1 MQTYRTVSLL
11 VTVVLAGCALKSLPP
26 REETLTQSMPNVA
39 VPPQWAGVGGATSS
53 VADNWLASFNDPRL
67 TELVKEAIAYNADLR
82 IAAARVDTAAAYLA
96 GAKSPLWPQVN
107 LLARGGGK
115 MSGDSSG
122 LQGVGLFA
130 SWELDLW
137 GRVRSAVRATELQY
151 ESAQLDAEYA
161 RQSIAALVAKS
172 WILAIESRLQIA
184 QAEAALRASEQ
195 LASLAGDR
203 FRVGSGDE
211 YELTVARANVETFRD
226 AVRNLELAYQNA
238 LRALETL
245 LGRYPAAVVLIAEQL
260 PAWPGPVPAG
270 LPSELLERRPD
281 IVAAERRVAEAFYRT
296 EEAKAARLPAIKL
309 TANFTTIS
317 SELFLLKPRDN
328 PLFSAGASLLQP
340 LFLGGLLQ
348 SQVDARTAEQQAAI
362 ADYGKVGIRAF
373 GEVEGALSAGFTD
386 TQREEILARAVSDN
400 ARGLELANIKFRVG
414 SVDLRR
420 VQDQQLSLYAAR
432 VALLRVQADRLV
444 QRVNLHLALGGSFEP
459 ASAAPAGATPA
470 QTSDASTAIR
480 P

>member
-1 MQTYRTVSLL
+1 MRFRLAVAVL
-11 VTVVLAGCALKSLPP
+11 VTLALAGCALKSLPP
-26 REETLTQSMPNVA
+26 REETAKDAMPNA
-39 VPPQWAGVGGATSS
+39 APPPQWAAKGGEASPVT
-53 VADNWLASFNDPRL
+53 DNWLASFNDPRL
-67 TELVKEAIAYNADLR
+67 AELVKEALVYNADLR

-137 GRVRSAVRATELQY
+137 GRVRSAVRSTELQY

-172 WILAIESRLQIA
+172 WILAIEARLQIA
-184 QAEAALRASEQ
+184 QAEAALNAAEQ
-195 LASLAGDR
+195 LTSLASDR

-211 YELTVARANVETFRD
+211 YELTVARANVETFSD
-226 AVRNLELAYQNA
+226 TLRNLEFAYQNA

-245 LGRYPAAVVLIAEQL
+245 LGRYPAAAVAVAEQL

-281 IVAAERRVAEAFYRT
+281 VVAAERRVAEAFYRT

-309 TANFTTIS
+309 TANFTSIS

-340 LFLGGLLQ
+340 IFLGGLLQ

-362 ADYGKVGIRAF
+362 ADYGKVSIRAF
-373 GEVEGALSAGFTD
+373 GEVESALSAGFTAG
-386 TQREEILARAVSDN
+386 QREEILARAVTEN
-400 ARGLELANIKFRVG
+400 ARGLDLANIKFRVG

-420 VQDQQLSLYAAR
+420 VQEQQLSLYAAR
-432 VALLRVQADRLV
+432 VALLRMQSEQLV
-444 QRVNLHLALGGSFEP
+444 QRVNLHLALGGGFEP
-459 ASAAPAGATPA
+459 VASSAK
-470 QTSDASTAIR
+470 TSDATGAGR
-480 P
+480 

>member
-1 MQTYRTVSLL
+1 MQAYRAIGIL
-11 VTVVLAGCALKSLPP
+11 VALALAGCALKSLPP
-26 REETLTQSMPNVA
+26 REETSKQAMPNVA
-39 VPPQWAGVGGATSS
+39 APPQWVASGSAASPVG
-53 VADNWLASFNDPRL
+53 DNWLASFNDPRL
-67 TELVKEAIAYNADLR
+67 NDLVREAIAYNADLR

-122 LQGVGLFA
+122 LEGVGLFA
-130 SWELDLW
+130 TWELDLW

-151 ESAQLDAEYA
+151 DSAQLDAEYA

-184 QAEAALRASEQ
+184 QAEAALKSAEQ
-195 LASLAGDR
+195 LASLSNDR
-203 FRVGSGDE
+203 FRIGSGDE
-211 YELTVARANVETFRD
+211 YDLTVARANVETFRD
-226 AVRNLELAYQNA
+226 TLRNLEFAYQNA

-245 LGRYPAAVVLIAEQL
+245 LGRYPAAAVAVAEQL

-270 LPSELLERRPD
+270 LPAELLERRPD
-281 IVAAERRVAEAFYRT
+281 VVAAGRRVAEAFYRT

-309 TANFTTIS
+309 TANFTSIS

-362 ADYGKVGIRAF
+362 ADYGKIGIRAF
-373 GEVEGALSAGFTD
+373 GEVEGSLSAGFAAG
-386 TQREEILARAVSDN
+386 QREEILARAVSEN

-414 SVDLRR
+414 SIDLRR
-420 VQDQQLSLYAAR
+420 VQEQQLSLYAAR
-432 VALLRVQADRLV
+432 VALLRMQSERLV

-459 ASAAPAGATPA
+459 TPSTA
-470 QTSDASTAIR
+470 KTSDASGAGR
-480 P
+480 

>member
-1 MQTYRTVSLL
+1 MRTDRTLAVIVALA
-11 VTVVLAGCALKSLPP
+11 LAGCALQPLPR
-26 REETLTQSMPNVA
+26 REETAKQALPNVA
-39 VPPQWAGVGGATSS
+39 APEQWVAPGSAPSP
-53 VADNWLASFNDPRL
+53 VADDWLASFNDPQL
-67 TELVKEAIAYNADLR
+67 NQLVKEAIAYNADLR

-130 SWELDLW
+130 TWELDLW
-137 GRVRSAVRATELQY
+137 GRVRSVVRATELQY

-161 RQSIAALVAKS
+161 RQSLAALVAKS
-172 WILAIESRLQIA
+172 WILAIEARLQIA
-184 QAEAALRASEQ
+184 QAEAGLRAAEE
-195 LASLAGDR
+195 LASLANDR

-226 AVRNLELAYQNA
+226 TLRNLQLAYQNA

-245 LGRYPAAVVLIAEQL
+245 LGRYPAAAVAVEEQL
-260 PAWPGPVPAG
+260 PEWPGPVPAG

-281 IVAAERRVAEAFYRT
+281 VVAAERRVAEAFYRT

-309 TANFTTIS
+309 TANFTSIS

-340 LFLGGLLQ
+340 IFLGGLLQ

-362 ADYGKVGIRAF
+362 ADYGKVGQRAF
-373 GEVEGALSAGFTD
+373 GEVEAALSAGFAAGE
-386 TQREEILARAVSDN
+386 REEILVRAVGEN
-400 ARGLELANIKFRVG
+400 ARGLELANVKFRVG
-414 SVDLRR
+414 SIDLRR
-420 VQDQQLSLYAAR
+420 VQEQQLSLYSAR
-432 VALLRVQADRLV
+432 VALLRMQAERLV

-459 ASAAPAGATPA
+459 AAK
-470 QTSDASTAIR
+470 TSDASGGAR
-480 P
+480 